1 MNGKLVVP
9 LAAIFFALGLAAC
22 GGGSPSPYC
31 DPSELTPPVL
41 TFPHDGGQ
49 FIPGQTTM
57 TWYHQVY
64 TCEVEGYRVEIDT
77 TNNFSSGNVFGAT
90 TTWPNSIGWPVPINV
105 GTTYYWRVLA
115 TVGSHEGPWS
125 VVHSFRGV
133 DPCTLSQLVA
143 PLPVGPWEGR
153 TLFFDDPYYSWDYL
167 DPTCAPEG
175 YHIQV
180 SDDPTFASPSVDQ
193 LINEPIMGWKPAT
206 TTLADCTVHYW
217 RIAGTAV
224 GMDGPFSDPV
234 SFYVTVDN
242 LCPVLPCQPTGL
254 IAPDP
259 IGPGGYE
266 IVSSLT
272 PTFNWDYPTYCQPDG
287 FVIRL
292 EPEYDLSGAP
302 LQGGFGLTDNWTP
315 PAPLEIATQYWW
327 DVAAIV
333 PPALGPFGSK
343 STFFTGPECGPGDT
357 LGAPQL
363 ISPPNGSDVHDIYAW
378 LHFTAGTAVGCIP
391 DGYIAD
397 LQTDPAFG
405 GTNLL
410 QTYMH
415 PATNIITDQLQ
426 DCMQYFWRIAAIQD
440 NIPGPWSTTWS
451 FLTNKAGNCAISMLP
466 ELPYLIAQLDLG
478 CYRGPDPSLYA
489 VVGYM
494 LQGQAAHILAQNP
507 EGTWWLV
514 EAPEEASA
522 EACYVPKD
530 RVEVLGDV
538 SEIPGQPDP
547 GYCHA
552 DLDPLACVEYGG
564 TWVPNVRTPWA
575 SYCECP

>member
-1 MNGKLVVP
+1 MKGKVIFP
-9 LAAIFFALGLAAC
+9 FTAICFALVLTAC

-49 FIPGQTTM
+49 FIPGQTVM

-77 TNNFSSGNVFGAT
+77 TNNFASGNVFGAT
-90 TTWPNSIGWPVPINV
+90 TTYPNSIGWPVPISV
-105 GTTYYWRVLA
+105 GTTYYWRARA
-115 TVGSHEGPWS
+115 TVGSHEGPGS
-125 VVHSFRGV
+125 VVHSFQGV

-153 TLFFDDPYYSWDYL
+153 TLFFNDPYYSWDYL

-180 SDDPTFASPSVDQ
+180 SDDPSFATTSVDE

-217 RIAGTAV
+217 RIAGTA
-224 GMDGPFSDPV
+224 GGSDGPFSDPV

-242 LCPVLPCQPTGL
+242 LCPVLACGPTGL

-272 PTFNWDYPTYCQPDG
+272 PTFNWNYPTYCQPDG

-292 EPEYDLSGAP
+292 EPEFDLAGAP
-302 LQGGFGLTDNWTP
+302 LQGGFGLTDSWTP

-333 PPALGPFGSK
+333 PPALGPFGDK
-343 STFFTGPECGPGDT
+343 NTFLTGPECGPGDT

-363 ISPPNGSDVHDIYAW
+363 ISPPNGSDVPDTYAW
-378 LHFTAGTAVGCIP
+378 LHYTAGPAVGCIP
-391 DGYIAD
+391 DGYVAD
-397 LQTDPAFG
+397 LQTDPNFG
-405 GTNLL
+405 GPNLL
-410 QTYMH
+410 QTFMH
-415 PATNIITDQLQ
+415 PATNIITDPLQ
-426 DCMQYFWRIAAIQD
+426 DCMQHFWRIAAIQD
-440 NIPGPWSTTWS
+440 NVTGPWSATWS

-466 ELPYLIAQLDLG
+466 ELPYVIAELDLG
-478 CYRGPDPSLYA
+478 CYRGPDPGLYS

-494 LQGQAAHILAQNP
+494 LEGQAAHILAQNS
-507 EGTWWLV
+507 EGTWWVV

-522 EACYVPKD
+522 DTCYVPKD
-530 RVEVLGDV
+530 SVEVVGDV
-538 SEIPGQPDP
+538 SEVPGQVDP
-547 GYCHA
+547 GFCHR
-552 DLDPLACVEYGG
+552 DLTWVECVEHGG
-564 TWVPNVRTPWA
+564 TWVANFRTPWA
-575 SYCECP
+575 SYCDCP